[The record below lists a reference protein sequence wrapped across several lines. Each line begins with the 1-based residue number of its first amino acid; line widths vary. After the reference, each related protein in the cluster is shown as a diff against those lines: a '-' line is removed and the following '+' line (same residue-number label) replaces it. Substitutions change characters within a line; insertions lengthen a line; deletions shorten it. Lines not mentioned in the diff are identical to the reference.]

1 MYIFKRIKV
10 PRRSIL
16 QQRTPV
22 VSDFPGI
29 KIARNS
35 YHIITI
41 GKTKLKRKWPKRLL
55 FVFLSLASLTTY
67 FCYKYEIPPTHFFTH
82 LWRFYNASLIVSKIA
97 FDYKMSFY
105 GITEDHPDYKKI
117 YHETNLRAAHSLLA
131 LSLMNKGTYIKAGQQ
146 LASLDHALP
155 SEFIQVLSVLQ
166 DRVEPRDFGEISRTF
181 EDQLGCSPH
190 DIFDNF
196 DEIPIAAASIAQVH
210 HAYLKDGREVA
221 VKVQYHDLEEMVKS
235 DLLTITF
242 LTSCLARLFPQM
254 EFSWILPEFKQ
265 AMAQELDFLNEGYNA
280 ERTRF
285 NFRNVSYIKIPDVHW
300 EFTCPKVL
308 TMEFIHG
315 IKINDIGK
323 LKEENYDTIEI
334 ADKLIKCFSQQIFID
349 GWIHAD
355 PHPGNLLVRRTLGLE
370 TQIVILDHGLYS
382 LFPTPMRLR
391 FCKLFKAIIMRNQK
405 DIDKYGRKLGC
416 GEQANLFA
424 LILTFRPP
432 SNTDIGLNNALTKED
447 FDEIRAMFGGKSR
460 IDSVEMLNHLLED
473 VPREVLFVL
482 RCMTHLRTINRALG
496 AKINRF
502 EVMGKHAVKAIYLN
516 SSSYWTKTTN
526 WIQMVLFNLR
536 LYFLFQI
543 MYLYSFW
550 YKVEHSLTELQD
562 GVSKIVIRDSK
573 KIEKK
578 VNTTSQTIAD
588 AFFNRRPNAT

>member
-1 MYIFKRIKV
+1 MLKRIKV
-10 PRRSIL
+10 NNRSSIL
-16 QQRTPV
+16 SHRVTPSPFIN
-22 VSDFPGI
+22 VSGACMI
-29 KIARNS
+29 GRNKF
-35 YHIITI
+35 HVITI
-41 GKTKLKRKWPKRLL
+41 GKGKIKRKWPKRLML
-55 FVFLSLASLTTY
+55 VLLSLASLTTY
-67 FCYKYEIPPTHFFTH
+67 FCYKEDIPPTHFFTH
-82 LWRFYNASLIVSKIA
+82 LWRAYNASLIVSKIA
-97 FDYKMSFY
+97 FDYKMSFW
-105 GITEDHPDYKKI
+105 GMTEDHPDYKKT
-117 YHETNLRAAHSLLA
+117 YHETNLRAARSLLT

-155 SEFIQVLSVLQ
+155 PEFIQVLSVLQ
-166 DRVEPRDFGEISRTF
+166 DRVEPRNFEEIRRTF
-181 EDQLGCSPH
+181 EDQFGCGPH
-190 DIFDNF
+190 DIFAHF
-196 DEIPIAAASIAQVH
+196 DETPIAAASIAQVH
-210 HAYLKDGREVA
+210 HAFLKDGKEVA

-242 LTSCLARLFPQM
+242 LTACLARLFPQM
-254 EFSWILPEFKQ
+254 QFSWILPEFKQ

-285 NFRNVSYIKIPDVHW
+285 NFRNESYIKIPEIYW
-300 EFTCPKVL
+300 ELTGPKVL

-315 IKINDIGK
+315 IKINDIEK
-323 LKEENYDTIEI
+323 LKMEKFDTVEI

-355 PHPGNLLVRRTLGLE
+355 PHPGNLLVRRNQNND

-382 LFPTPMRLR
+382 LFPSKLRLR
-391 FCKLFKAIIMRNQK
+391 FCKLFKAIIMRNQE

-432 SNTDIGLNNALTKED
+432 SNTDVGLNNALTKED

-502 EVMGKHAVKAIYLN
+502 EVMGKHAVKAIYL
-516 SSSYWTKTTN
+516 SSTSYLSSVKYWFE
-526 WIQMVLFNLR
+526 MVIFNLR
-536 LYFLFQI
+536 LYFLVQI
-543 MYLYSFW
+543 MYFYSLWFAID
-550 YKVEHSLTELQD
+550 HSLKEIQD
-562 GVSKIVIRDSK
+562 GVSKVVINHSHKKKEKSGLTSK
-573 KIEKK
+573 AS
-578 VNTTSQTIAD
+578 N
-588 AFFNRRPNAT
+588 FFQRPSNI